1 MLKTLRPLGAEAEI
15 VLLKESRNTIILAGA
30 RATGA
35 RASYKEHWR
44 DPQRKKKRPG
54 AYWVTG
60 NFRCDPVRRVRRVL
74 LIAWL
79 IWGSLGGPRP
89 DAHAEAPPASGAM
102 PGAVLVAGA
111 APAPGAFEPFGRA
124 PWIDWNGP
132 NFFEPCRGDCALSL
146 YGGKEVTSSMERI
159 FLVKHP
165 PTPAWDWRW
174 RSTYLA
180 AGAFSR
186 RLVGFS
192 NLISIEPELGVG
204 QRFGQMHATELWAA
218 LNFRWVWF
226 PWNRY
231 VKTSIGLSDGI
242 SFTTKL
248 DQKERL
254 ISGYRIEGNRLVLTG
269 SQWLN
274 FFTPELTLAL
284 PQYPDHE
291 LLFRFH
297 HRSGIY
303 GRINDTFSGAQFFS
317 VGYRARF

>member
-1 MLKTLRPLGAEAEI
+1 M
-15 VLLKESRNTIILAGA
+15 AG
-30 RATGA
+30 
-35 RASYKEHWR
+35 KL
-44 DPQRKKKRPG
+44 
-54 AYWVTG
+54 
-60 NFRCDPVRRVRRVL
+60 RCDPKGRVGRVL

-79 IWGSLGGPRP
+79 MLGSLGGVGQ
-89 DAHAEAPPASGAM
+89 DAHADALPASAVL
-102 PGAVLVAGA
+102 PGAVSVAQAVPFG
-111 APAPGAFEPFGRA
+111 GAFEPPGRG
-124 PWIDWNGP
+124 PWIDWNGGD
-132 NFFEPCRGDCALSL
+132 FFGPCRGDCALSL

-159 FLVKHP
+159 FFVRYP
-165 PTPAWDWRW
+165 PTPAWDWHW

-204 QRFGQMHATELWAA
+204 QRFGQMHATEIWAA

-231 VKTSIGLSDGI
+231 VKTSIGLADGI
-242 SFTTKL
+242 SFTTRI

-254 ISGYRIEGNRLVLTG
+254 LTDFRIEGNRLVFPR
-269 SQWLN
+269 SQWMN

-284 PQYPDHE
+284 PQYPEHE

-303 GRINDTFSGAQFFS
+303 GLINDTFSGAQFFS